1 MIPGIKFGD
10 IVKIRSVVNQDDYVV
25 FQFVSSCIAEG
36 RNKDR
41 SIVGCAKA
49 FDNRRSSFPTRGDVL
64 VHIVDKYSVCFRM
77 FFILLNFKQ

>member
-1 MIPGIKFGD
+1 MLFGIKFGD
-10 IVKIRSVVNQDDYVV
+10 IVEIRSVVTEGDYVV
-25 FQFVSSCIAEG
+25 FQFNSNCVAEG

-64 VHIVDKYSVCFRM
+64 VHVVDRYSVR
-77 FFILLNFKQ
+77 N